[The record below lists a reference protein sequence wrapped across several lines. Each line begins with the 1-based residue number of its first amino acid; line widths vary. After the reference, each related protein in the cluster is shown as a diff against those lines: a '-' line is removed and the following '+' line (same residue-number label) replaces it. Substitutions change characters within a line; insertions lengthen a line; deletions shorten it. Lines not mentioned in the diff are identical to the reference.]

1 MIVYIIL
8 RQIVHITIVISTTI
22 VIYTIVISTYDGIM
36 IKIQDNTNQ
45 ILYLPV
51 DDDEYEPFSPWHVP
65 GDAPAPFPLTGVM
78 SSYVLFCFENLP
90 KM

>member
-8 RQIVHITIVISTTI
+8 RQIVHITIVIYAIVISTTI
-22 VIYTIVISTYDGIM
+22 VIYAIVISTYDGIM

-51 DDDEYEPFSPWHVP
+51 DDDEYEPFSAWHAPW
-65 GDAPAPFPLTGVM
+65 DAPAPFPLTGVM
-78 SSYVLFCFENLP
+78 SVLFW
-90 KM
+90 KRS